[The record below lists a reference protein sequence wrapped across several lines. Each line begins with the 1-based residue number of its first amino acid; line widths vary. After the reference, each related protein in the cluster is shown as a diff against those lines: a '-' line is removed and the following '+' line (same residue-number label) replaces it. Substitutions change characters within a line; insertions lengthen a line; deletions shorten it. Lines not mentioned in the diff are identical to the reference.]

1 MLANSSKNFKNIA
14 KTLAVRQQY
23 RQASVYFSGIY
34 ETEEVILP
42 QVVKSKVNVVEDL
55 CDNDNSILSKINEFM
70 DLNSIVCDN
79 IREIL

>member
-1 MLANSSKNFKNIA
+1 M
-14 KTLAVRQQY
+14 
-23 RQASVYFSGIY
+23 YFSGIY